1 MKLFIALRFVYSAS
15 SRSWRARLGAKSRL
29 IKDVGVGYRRK
40 ATNYRREPR
49 NANWTDADKIEACGR
64 P

>member
-1 MKLFIALRFVYSAS
+1 MEVFIAICFVYSAS

-29 IKDVGVGYRRK
+29 INDVGVCYRHK
-40 ATNYRREPR
+40 ATNCRREPR